1 VNTVRPKI
9 PVTFGYVF
17 RTVGVAVFLWIITF
31 FTVAEYSEHG
41 QIGNLPQG
49 NISADAPIVI
59 AIEASLASLFT
70 YLSFVGA
77 RKFLRERH
85 ETKDKNRA

>member
-9 PVTFGYVF
+9 PVTFGYVL
-17 RTVGVAVFLWIITF
+17 RTVGIAVFLWGVTF
-31 FTVAEYSEHG
+31 FTVVEYSQHG

-49 NISADAPIVI
+49 NISADAPFVI
-59 AIEASLASLFT
+59 AIEATLASLFT

-77 RKFLRERH
+77 RKYMRERY
-85 ETKDKNRA
+85 EKKEENRA